1 MIELLLELHARSVYC
16 VRGSGPAVFY
26 VADAEAGG
34 MLVNTP
40 AFSPG
45 LLQKLDL
52 LAPPRFAFYPSR
64 LGARDVA
71 AWRAAGLQTLAYGG
85 EISGIDGVVDIVL
98 DRGHRFSRTID
109 FLPMSGRTTGTC
121 ALRCKNKPAII
132 FFGPALECGES
143 GWPEMVGHADDYSYE
158 NRLLGAVALRH
169 LKFEYAFTDDFDPR
183 TSRYGP
189 GAGAAI
195 AVRLEA
201 VLSA

>member
-1 MIELLLELHARSVYC
+1 VIERLLELPARSVYRVC
-16 VRGSGPAVFY
+16 GTGPAVFY
-26 VADAEAGG
+26 VADAEGG
-34 MLVNTP
+34 GVLINTP
-40 AFSPG
+40 AFSSG
-45 LLQKLDL
+45 LMQELAQ

-64 LGARDVA
+64 LGARDVS

-85 EISGIDGVVDIVL
+85 EVSGIDGVVDIGL
-98 DRGHRFSRTID
+98 DREHRFSRTID

-132 FFGPALECGES
+132 FFGPALECGTS
-143 GWPEMVGHADDYSYE
+143 GWPEVIAHADDYSYE

-169 LKFEYAFTDDFDPR
+169 LKYEYAFTDDFDPR
-183 TSRYGP
+183 TSRHGP

-195 AVRLEA
+195 AARLET